1 MVWNHLCDAGKI
13 GPSPEDGVSVTA
25 ASLEFSGWNPQ
36 NQLERVRGQKKKL
49 GNHKLNRWWT
59 ISLLPQNRLSFDVQV
74 ITGDLSDTGR
84 IEPLAAHAGR
94 SGRCLKRS
102 AVKRLI
108 QINSRPRYGGC
119 WWNID
124 VSACHGSILRIL
136 LDDVV
141 QNAIKKTWP
150 TKWDIFCLNASLNG
164 VNHFRPSSFGQLSH
178 PLGEIHGPCNFV
190 QLRLLLKKRL
200 G

>member
-1 MVWNHLCDAGKI
+1 MVWNHLCDAGKV
-13 GPSPEDGVSVTA
+13 GSSPEDGVSVTA
-25 ASLEFSGWNPQ
+25 ASLEFPGWNPQ
-36 NQLERVRGQKKKL
+36 NQRTFGQKKKV
-49 GNHKLNRWWT
+49 GR
-59 ISLLPQNRLSFDVQV
+59 PQTEAVMDNFAPSKWFF
-74 ITGDLSDTGR
+74 GDLSDTGR

-124 VSACHGSILRIL
+124 VAACHGSILRIL

-141 QNAIKKTWP
+141 QNVIQKIVAHQM
-150 TKWDIFCLNASLNG
+150 G
-164 VNHFRPSSFGQLSH
+164 HFLSQCIIRMGSSIFGQVHLVSWATH
-178 PLGEIHGPCNFV
+178 VGEIHGPCNFV